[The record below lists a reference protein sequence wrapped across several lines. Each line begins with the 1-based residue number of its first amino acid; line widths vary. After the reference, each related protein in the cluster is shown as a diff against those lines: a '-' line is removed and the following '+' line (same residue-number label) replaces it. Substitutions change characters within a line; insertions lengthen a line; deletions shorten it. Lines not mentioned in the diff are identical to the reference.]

1 MKLFNKSLHKVLMAF
16 ICVSTLLVG
25 CSTTED
31 YKPGDLSL
39 GFTVSTYSYPTFF
52 SGVDK
57 APLPLDVV
65 INKEPTSPVTLNYT
79 ITSSTGAV
87 QGVQYEDPN
96 NGSVTIQPGQ
106 GRYVTIDAVNLLTS
120 GYTGENDGRR
130 DSYEITI
137 NSSSQDVAIGSIG
150 KKSTVA
156 NVFSQCVFNIDEFVG
171 TATIEDSF
179 TPDTYEVQISK
190 VNETTLRLTG
200 FFPSEGEGYYWDF
213 SVEPRSG
220 TATVPF
226 RVFTNDLL
234 FETPYSAWAVAGSG
248 TFDICNRRLT
258 LNLTHTVD
266 AGSFGGASH
275 VITWP

>member
-1 MKLFNKSLHKVLMAF
+1 MKLFNKRLHKVLVAF
-16 ICVSTLLVG
+16 FCLAVTLSG
-25 CSTTED
+25 CDTTAD

-39 GFTVSTYSYPTFF
+39 GFTVGNYSYPTFF
-52 SGVDK
+52 AGVDK
-57 APLPLDVV
+57 APLPLDIV
-65 INKEPTSPVTLNYT
+65 INKEPTSPLTINYT
-79 ITSSTGAV
+79 ITSSSGAV

-106 GRYVTIDAVNLLTS
+106 GRFVTIDAINLLTA
-120 GYTGENDGRR
+120 GYTGEFDGRR
-130 DSYEITI
+130 DTFEVTI
-137 NSSSQDVAIGSIG
+137 NSSSNAAVGSIG
-150 KKSTVA
+150 RTTTVA
-156 NVFSQCVFNIDEFVG
+156 NVFSQCVFNADDFVG

-179 TPDTYEVQISK
+179 SPGTYEVQISK
-190 VNETTLRLTG
+190 INETTLRLTG
-200 FFPSEGEGYYWDF
+200 FFPTEGDGYYWDF

-226 RVFTNDLL
+226 RIFTNDLL

-266 AGSFGGASH
+266 AGSFGGATH
-275 VITWP
+275 RITWP